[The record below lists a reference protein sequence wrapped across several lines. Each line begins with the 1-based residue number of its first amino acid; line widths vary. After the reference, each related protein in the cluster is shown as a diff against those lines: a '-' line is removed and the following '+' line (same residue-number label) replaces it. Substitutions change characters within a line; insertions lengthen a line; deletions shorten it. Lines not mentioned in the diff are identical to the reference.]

1 MENRFN
7 QRSNRNDF
15 SPPTGLE
22 HHLREKMKKRP
33 SLESLFLVYD
43 PTDTQNEPKTSFSS
57 LKTDDFVQFL
67 EYISFPQQSAL
78 KHLLTDER

>member
-1 MENRFN
+1 
-7 QRSNRNDF
+7 
-15 SPPTGLE
+15 
-22 HHLREKMKKRP
+22 MKKKTSKGTQTDGS
-33 SLESLFLVYD
+33 SLQVSLGD

-57 LKTDDFVQFL
+57 LKPDDFVQFL